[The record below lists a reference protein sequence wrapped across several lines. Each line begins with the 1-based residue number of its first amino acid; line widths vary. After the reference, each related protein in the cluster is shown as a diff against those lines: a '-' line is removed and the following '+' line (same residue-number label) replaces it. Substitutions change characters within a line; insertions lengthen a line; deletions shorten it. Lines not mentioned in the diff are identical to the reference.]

1 VCAIPV
7 NGYFDSLIREAEK
20 DGAFVRPS
28 FGLLSDSPLPFM
40 LLASVRQT
48 EADRLETAP
57 ADHTEA
63 GL

>member
-40 LLASVRQT
+40 LLASVRQA
-48 EADRLETAP
+48 EVV
-57 ADHTEA
+57 
-63 GL
+63 